1 MKSETIRIRIDSD
14 LLNKIRTL
22 AEQQI
27 RPLAKQIEY
36 LLLKS
41 LKEEN

>member
-1 MKSETIRIRIDSD
+1 MKTQTIRIRVDSD
-14 LLNKIRTL
+14 LLEKIRQL
-22 AEQQI
+22 AQKEI

-41 LKEEN
+41 VKEDK

>member
-1 MKSETIRIRIDSD
+1 MKTETIRIRVDSD
-14 LLNKIRTL
+14 LLEKIRQL
-22 AEQQI
+22 AQQEI

-41 LKEEN
+41 VKEEN

>member
-1 MKSETIRIRIDSD
+1 MKTETIRIRVDSD
-14 LLNKIRTL
+14 LLEKIRQL
-22 AEQQI
+22 AQQEI

-41 LKEEN
+41 VKEDK

>member
-1 MKSETIRIRIDSD
+1 MKTETIRIRVDSD
-14 LLNKIRTL
+14 LLEKIRQL
-22 AEQQI
+22 AQKEI

-41 LKEEN
+41 VKEDN

>member
-1 MKSETIRIRIDSD
+1 MKTETIRIRVDSD
-14 LLNKIRTL
+14 LLEKIRQL
-22 AEQQI
+22 AQQEI

-41 LKEEN
+41 IKEDN

>member
-1 MKSETIRIRIDSD
+1 MKTETIRIRVDSD
-14 LLNKIRTL
+14 LLEKIRQL
-22 AEQQI
+22 AQQDI

-41 LKEEN
+41 VKEDK

>member
-1 MKSETIRIRIDSD
+1 MKTETIRIRVDSD
-14 LLNKIRTL
+14 LLEKIRQL
-22 AEQQI
+22 AQREI

-41 LKEEN
+41 VKEDK